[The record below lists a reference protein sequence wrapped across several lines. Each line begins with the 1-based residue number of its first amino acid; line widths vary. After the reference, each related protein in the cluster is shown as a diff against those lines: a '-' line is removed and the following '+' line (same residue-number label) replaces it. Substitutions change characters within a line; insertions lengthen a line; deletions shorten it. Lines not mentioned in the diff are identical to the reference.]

1 MLKLNNVDVVRSIF
15 PNGETDFAVDREEL
29 ISNTADELVDTYRFD
44 DRPYCNELE
53 LVYEDDRDLFRL
65 LMVGMLL
72 KEIGLS
78 RYTLLSMRFVPYSQ
92 MDREMPD
99 HMFSLKY
106 FAMLVNNCEF
116 GKVEILDPHSEVTTA
131 LFNNVTVWPNHHFA
145 QALYEKRPDVVMYPD
160 TGAMKK
166 YSKQLKDALRS
177 LGITHALTDY
187 FPGEVFGVKRRDLS
201 TGDIVSY
208 DIHVPDDVQISG
220 KSVLIVDDLVMG
232 GRTFKE
238 AATRLR
244 KLGAAKIYLC
254 VTHLMPQAKDFYRT
268 KADGLID
275 KIITADTLDI
285 VYNFNLDA
293 PVPVAE
299 VKQEEPEKVG
309 DIVLA
314 KGDMMELWKPS
325 VVKQLQVND
334 ENTATV
340 VFVDTVNLNGF
351 GGAGIA
357 GMFRKYHPEVYARYK
372 KWCENVNAETKFEGY
387 PAYTVGLLVDKPEDR
402 PGLWHADRT
411 YTNRAVL
418 LVNTMPSSRFLLD
431 TSEEAVEEALRDIKR
446 LYEDAGFEALP
457 PGERILVL
465 PALGCGIGGVRWA
478 WALPKMLEAAKTY
491 VDNGMFE
498 KVVIM
503 EPGYK
508 SGTFEILEP
517 DLK

>member
-15 PNGETDFAVDREEL
+15 PNGETDFAVDKKAL
-29 ISNTADELVDTYRFD
+29 ISNTADTLVDYYRLD
-44 DRPYCNELE
+44 DSHCCNELE

-78 RYTLLSMRFVPYSQ
+78 RYTSLNMKFVPYSQ

-116 GKVEILDPHSEVTTA
+116 GKVKILDPHSEVTPA
-131 LFNNVTVWPNHHFA
+131 LFNNVDVWCSSHLA
-145 QALYEKRPDVVMYPD
+145 RALYEKRPDVVMYPD

-166 YSKQLKDALRS
+166 YSKQLKDTLHS
-177 LGITHALTDY
+177 LSITHVLEDY
-187 FPGEVFGVKRRDLS
+187 TPEEVFGVKRRDLS

-208 DIHVPDDVQISG
+208 DIHVPDDIQISG

-238 AATRLR
+238 AAARLR
-244 KLGAAKIYLC
+244 NLGAAKVYLC
-254 VTHLMPQAKDFYRT
+254 VTHLMPQAKDFYKT

-275 KIITADTLDI
+275 EIITADTLDI

-325 VVKQLQVND
+325 VIKQLQVND

-372 KWCENVNAETKFEGY
+372 KWCEHTVNTQRGGQSYAF
-387 PAYTVGLLVDKPEDR
+387 TVGLLRDKEQHK
-402 PGLWHADRT
+402 PGLWHADKT
-411 YTNRAVL
+411 YRNRAVL
-418 LVNTMPSSRFLLD
+418 LMNTMPSSLFKLE
-431 TSEEAVEEALRDIKR
+431 TSEEAVERALLDTGWLLNNDEAER
-446 LYEDAGFEALP
+446 LL

-478 WALPKMLEAAKTY
+478 WALPKMLEASKTY
-491 VDNGMFE
+491 VANGIFS